1 MLTLTS
7 PAFRDGEPIP
17 KLHLGPG
24 HGRDVSPA
32 LYWSG
37 APAGTKAFALTLTD
51 EDAPGYQHWLVVL
64 PGVVDQTPEGT
75 LPPGSVAGMG
85 TRAQGY
91 EGPCPPSGLHH
102 YVFTIAA
109 LDVFPKLRK
118 GFDVDEL
125 TDAISGHVLASA
137 TLGGTYQ
144 PKLGLRRLARKFRG

>member
-37 APAGTKAFALTLTD
+37 APAGTKGFALTLTD

-125 TDAISGHVLASA
+125 TDAIAGHVLASA

-144 PKLGLRRLARKFRG
+144 PKLGLRGLARKFRG